1 MTEEQIEKAM
11 LDPES
16 VFGMPENILN
26 EASLPK
32 EIKIEILRRWQYN
45 ASEEAVAL
53 EEGMPGQES
62 DMLRRILVALGDLCG
77 PLDLQHTGPA
87 KQHGLPREAIKKSN

>member
-45 ASEEAVAL
+45 ASEESVAL

-62 DMLRRILVALGDLCG
+62 DMLRRILVALGDLSG
-77 PLDLQHTGPA
+77 PLDLQHTGPT